1 MLTLQ
6 VKAFIKINKDK
17 YGHPLEIFMNV
28 GKAGSD
34 VAALSEALGRV
45 LSGWLRSSSSN
56 QETAREIVK
65 QLSGIGGSQ
74 SVGFGKNKVGSIAD
88 AVAKVLAEE
97 YEFTITK
104 TNGYHVEDISKE
116 HNLPNNNED
125 KVFGDFAKN
134 KNQTYDNKDNL
145 ITPNQG
151 DVKKNISS
159 NTDMCSECG
168 NYSLVFE
175 EGCAKCYQC
184 GYSKC

>member
-1 MLTLQ
+1 MQIYTYTKRERQ
-6 VKAFIKINKDK
+6 R
-17 YGHPLEIFMNV
+17 ER
-28 GKAGSD
+28 
-34 VAALSEALGRV
+34 EREEGR
-45 LSGWLRSSSSN
+45 
-56 QETAREIVK
+56 QRE
-65 QLSGIGGSQ
+65 
-74 SVGFGKNKVGSIAD
+74 GFGKNKVGSIAD

-145 ITPNQG
+145 ITPNQA

-159 NTDMCSECG
+159 NTDMRSECG